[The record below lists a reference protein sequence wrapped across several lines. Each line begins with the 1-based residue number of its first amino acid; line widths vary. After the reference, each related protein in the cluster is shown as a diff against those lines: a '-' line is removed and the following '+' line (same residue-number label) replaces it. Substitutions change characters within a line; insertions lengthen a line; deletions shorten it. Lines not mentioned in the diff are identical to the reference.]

1 VARYALR
8 GRKLRM
14 GDSFVSLMDE
24 IRGRLELFEC
34 NLPERVDAMAV
45 SPTSKLPFKVL
56 LYREALIWRMA
67 ELGRAAFQS
76 FERDR
81 LVTAIVLARA
91 AVETS
96 AALWYL
102 CAKVAA
108 ALGSNAIG
116 DIDDYLIKLVG
127 GMATGAHSYAAPRG
141 R

>member
-45 SPTSKLPFKVL
+45 SSTSKLPFKVL

-67 ELGRAAFQS
+67 ELGRAGS
-76 FERDR
+76 
-81 LVTAIVLARA
+81 RA
-91 AVETS
+91 SSE
-96 AALWYL
+96 
-102 CAKVAA
+102 
-108 ALGSNAIG
+108 
-116 DIDDYLIKLVG
+116 IDW
-127 GMATGAHSYAAPRG
+127 
-141 R
+141 